1 MKQRIFIYL
10 FIFALLLVL
19 FQYINSKN
27 AYESYESTITT
38 LKNSNKKYK
47 DSLNRLQ
54 DENVDLKYFTIY
66 NKEDAISYFEN
77 RGYEVS
83 QVLPLVEEELY
94 KLNIYEGDDHP
105 IVPYVSMTDAKMM
118 INKISIV
125 NHRWILTDFTDG
137 KHWGEMF
144 LNYEIT
150 EEGELKFKLIDY
162 FMFPPNR

>member
-1 MKQRIFIYL
+1 MKQRIFMYL
-10 FIFALLLVL
+10 FVFALLLVL
-19 FQYINSKN
+19 FQYINSKSVF
-27 AYESYESTITT
+27 ESYESTIST
-38 LKNSNKKYK
+38 LKESNAKYK
-47 DSLNRLQ
+47 DSIAQLQ
-54 DENVDLKYFTIY
+54 DENTDLKYFTIY
-66 NKEDAISYFEN
+66 NKEDALSYFEN
-77 RGYEVS
+77 RGYKVS

>member
-1 MKQRIFIYL
+1 MYL
-10 FIFALLLVL
+10 FVFALLLVL
-19 FQYINSKN
+19 FQYINSKSVF
-27 AYESYESTITT
+27 ESYESTIST
-38 LKNSNKKYK
+38 LKESNAKYK
-47 DSLNRLQ
+47 DSIAQLQ
-54 DENVDLKYFTIY
+54 DENTDLKYFTIY
-66 NKEDAISYFEN
+66 NKEDALSYFEN
-77 RGYEVS
+77 RGYKVS